1 MEQPRAP
8 HRPIGPGGANC
19 PHPGAPGMPHTGPA
33 AAVAVGQQNRRMNAI
48 KANHPKD
55 AMITPR
61 MGKPNKTS
69 LHLKQI
75 DY

>member
-19 PHPGAPGMPHTGPA
+19 PHSVAPGIPHTGPA
-33 AAVAVGQQNRRMNAI
+33 PAPNPLGQQNRRMNAI

-61 MGKPNKTS
+61 MGKMETKIQ
-69 LHLKQI
+69 KFF
-75 DY
+75 